1 MKQHLPPETMAAFR
15 GLRHRLLLPSM
26 GRRTKDEGWLYS
38 ALPVS
43 TVCPQNPENPRNITF
58 ITMKQHLPPETMAAF
73 RGLRHRLLLPSMGR
87 RTKDEGWLYPALP
100 VSTICPQNPE
110 NPRNNTF
117 ITMKQHLPPE
127 TMSAFRGLRHRLL
140 LPSMGRRTK
149 DEGWLY
155 PALPVSTVCPQ
166 NPENPCNIT
175 FITMKQPLPPETMAA
190 FRGLRHGLLL
200 PSMGRRTKD
209 EGWLYPA
216 LPVSTVCP
224 QNPEN
229 PRNNTFYVSGPSFIS
244 PVHSCLFVVKTPAP
258 FSLPH
263 QSRLC

>member
-1 MKQHLPPETMAAFR
+1 MGCPHPIKVRAGPHVPPAQRRPGVSPPASVPSRLKIIVIVILTLCRHLILSPPFHPGATPSAPSTHHSRARLLWWTGSRCDSVCLRSRHFVAWHRPGFAHAFPPETMAAFR
-15 GLRHRLLLPSM
+15 GLRHR
-26 GRRTKDEGWLYS
+26 
-38 ALPVS
+38 
-43 TVCPQNPENPRNITF
+43 
-58 ITMKQHLPPETMAAF
+58 
-73 RGLRHRLLLPSMGR
+73 
-87 RTKDEGWLYPALP
+87 
-100 VSTICPQNPE
+100 
-110 NPRNNTF
+110 
-117 ITMKQHLPPE
+117 
-127 TMSAFRGLRHRLL
+127 
-140 LPSMGRRTK
+140 
-149 DEGWLY
+149 
-155 PALPVSTVCPQ
+155 
-166 NPENPCNIT
+166 
-175 FITMKQPLPPETMAA
+175 
-190 FRGLRHGLLL
+190 LLL